1 MDEQTN
7 DALVA
12 DSEVQE
18 SSQVAEAQEAEVQD
32 EHIDNIED
40 VVAAPAEDAD
50 QQEEVEEADLSPRQQ
65 KRVEQL
71 EKKAEELK
79 LNKIL
84 DRIQGVKQ
92 PQRREQSDPLNYRDA
107 IEAPDEVYDTL
118 DNDRRNYGDQRYNE
132 GLEVVKAME
141 FRTNIKLDLPLVR
154 EKLDKLDPADAAAI
168 DREYLLYTGYDAQ
181 TGIVKNP
188 DIGYADFV
196 EAQIERAERLATNMH
211 LKSQQNI
218 AKQAAQTGV
227 RPDGGGRQGIKIES
241 AADIANMTPEQFAK
255 NREAVYK
262 AAGLT
267 L

>member
-7 DALVA
+7 AAPVA

-18 SSQVAEAQEAEVQD
+18 SSQVAEVQEADAQD
-32 EHIDNIED
+32 EHIDNKED

-50 QQEEVEEADLSPRQQ
+50 QQEETEEAELTPRQQ

-84 DRIQGVKQ
+84 DRIQSTKQ
-92 PQRREQSDPLNYRDA
+92 QTRKGEEKLNYRDA
-107 IEAPDEVYDTL
+107 IDAPDEVYDTL
-118 DNDRRNYGDQRYNE
+118 DKDRQTYGDQRYNE

-141 FRTNIKLDLPLVR
+141 FRTNIKLDLPLVKD
-154 EKLDKLDPADAAAI
+154 KLDKLDPADAAAI
-168 DREYLLYTGYDAQ
+168 DREYLLYTGYDPQ
-181 TGIVKNP
+181 TGFVKNP

-241 AADIANMTPEQFAK
+241 AADIAKMTPEQFEK
-255 NREAVYK
+255 NREAIYK